1 MADDKPTGTPS
12 DEQKKSLKAI
22 IKEAVAELADEREE
36 KRRTDGKPVDDGKGD
51 DGKNQPKS
59 FFEQLFA
66 GFGS

>member
-1 MADDKPTGTPS
+1 MADDKPTGPS
-12 DEQKKSLKAI
+12 DDQKKSLKAI

-36 KRRTDGKPVDDGKGD
+36 KRRTDGKPVDEGKD
-51 DGKNQPKS
+51 DKGQPKS